1 MRLFLSFGEGL
12 GVRLYLSFGEG
23 SGVRLFVLSGLCF
36 NLNQPSP
43 QDYSCR
49 FEIFVFGN
57 YQTTEP
63 SEASHSCPPRAIRVR
78 HTPAARPTGLFAV
91 IRMISVL

>member
-1 MRLFLSFGEGL
+1 MLHISNKSLNPSSL
-12 GVRLYLSFGEG
+12 ITPLSFGEG

-49 FEIFVFGN
+49 FEIFVFVN

-63 SEASHSCPPRAIRVR
+63 S
-78 HTPAARPTGLFAV
+78 
-91 IRMISVL
+91 